1 MQKHWIVWFPLCKDR
16 LKNCFL
22 FLVLAKMWQPA
33 RGRKKT
39 WATWC
44 GVGVSKQQV
53 PPPHPFWPSCTQ
65 GDAFIHVNS
74 HRLPSSKQSTGL
86 TFNYK
91 INMDFLINNQ
101 SICVYKNRL
110 SKFPLTFTEFQA
122 FLPSLFTDKNLLL
135 LREKKIDLVSHMELT
150 NKK

>member
-1 MQKHWIVWFPLCKDR
+1 
-16 LKNCFL
+16 
-22 FLVLAKMWQPA
+22 
-33 RGRKKT
+33 
-39 WATWC
+39 
-44 GVGVSKQQV
+44 
-53 PPPHPFWPSCTQ
+53 
-65 GDAFIHVNS
+65 
-74 HRLPSSKQSTGL
+74 
-86 TFNYK
+86 
-91 INMDFLINNQ
+91 MDFLINNQ